1 MSAVKSQEG
10 KQPSVA
16 VKSIVAIVGIPVVIG
31 LMLWAFLAPTFASG
45 PAGVPVAISA
55 PEPMLEGISQKIES
69 AAGDEAPEIV
79 VKHSE
84 AEVRDAVLQREAV
97 GGLVISPQGASAF
110 TAAGNGAPYVT
121 MIDGLAGQ
129 LEAQGMSVEKQELAP
144 TTAEDPQ
151 ASGIALLG
159 LPLAFGGIISAV
171 IATFAFRGKKW
182 VKLGVLVG
190 IALFGGLVAT
200 WMLHSVYGTLG
211 GSFAAEWMAIA
222 AGILATSA
230 VTAGLAGVMGAAG
243 IGIGAVLTIFLANPL
258 SGLATGPWLLPAGW
272 STLGQWM
279 PIGATGHLV
288 RSLSFFDGQGFGHA
302 WWSLGLWIVVGLA
315 MLAFDRSRAKEGVAV
330 EEKA

>member
-1 MSAVKSQEG
+1 MR
-10 KQPSVA
+10 
-16 VKSIVAIVGIPVVIG
+16 
-31 LMLWAFLAPTFASG
+31 
-45 PAGVPVAISA
+45 
-55 PEPMLEGISQKIES
+55 
-69 AAGDEAPEIV
+69 GDEAPEIV

-182 VKLGVLVG
+182 AKLGVLVG
-190 IALFGGLVAT
+190 IALLGALVAT

-222 AGILATSA
+222 AGILATSV
-230 VTAGLAGVMGAAG
+230 VTAGLAGLMGAAG

-302 WWSLGLWIVVGLA
+302 WWSLGLWIVVGLV
-315 MLAFDRSRAKEGVAV
+315 LLVCDRSRAR
-330 EEKA
+330 